1 MYGATEELVRDP
13 EVAGHDGRGVRLG
26 DLAPTD
32 ARLAWA
38 QRCAPVIMQPELD
51 ITLGFGLRRV
61 FFDFRE
67 DRTCEVSLVYNGEA
81 SYQHSDPLSYNRV
94 ATFFYRS
101 FVRDP
106 SPPLSDTQDTA
117 GGSAPRT
124 TDCMLRVRCRI
135 ITPTAAPLTW
145 TGWCSKA

>member
-51 ITLGFGLRRV
+51 IRLGFGLRRV

-101 FVRDP
+101 FVRPLRP
-106 SPPLSDTQDTA
+106 SPLPLGFRADD
-117 GGSAPRT
+117 RT
-124 TDCMLRVRCRI
+124 TDCMLG
-135 ITPTAAPLTW
+135 AL
-145 TGWCSKA
+145 